1 MGNKA
6 IKAGPL
12 VAGYLRLG
20 ELLKNNPDFLARW
33 NYSADDLRAEAAE
46 RAKNLSA
53 DIGRQAT
60 AKTEAKNATLK
71 LTARTRDD
79 YAYFSTT
86 ITMLRGLAGN
96 TSALAKQLTNL
107 RKDVLARRRQPKAK

>member
-6 IKAGPL
+6 IKAVPL

-20 ELLKNNPDFLARW
+20 ELLKTNPDFPAKW
-33 NYSADDLRAEAAE
+33 NISAADLRDEAAE
-46 RAKNLSA
+46 RAKNLSG
-53 DIGRQAT
+53 DIGLQAT

-71 LTARTRDD
+71 LTARTRED
-79 YAYFSTT
+79 YERFSTL
-86 ITMLRGLAGN
+86 ITMLQGAAGK

-107 RKDVLARRRQPKAK
+107 RKDVLARRRQPKAE